1 MVGSSFIY
9 GNEKEFA
16 GWLFRNKE
24 HYLTLAHLT
33 SHLGISK
40 PYQLPFPH
48 VRLTSWSLTQT
59 DYHDTR
65 SLYVRYTQKTCQLS
79 EIWSFYLSVMIQRK
93 RRKNVCVWWA
103 GHFIIHNV
111 SFTGILVVKC
121 KLYKNSLKTR
131 KKKGMRVKKNHKG
144 AIFVYL
150 CQKIKK
156 SNKTGATATTKN
168 YYYYFHFIKQK
179 SGLL

>member
-1 MVGSSFIY
+1 MLFMVGSSFIG

-24 HYLTLAHLT
+24 HNLTLARLT

-59 DYHDTR
+59 DYPDTR

-79 EIWSFYLSVMIQRK
+79 EILSFYLSVMIQKK
-93 RRKNVCVWWA
+93 RRKNVCVCDEQVISLYTMSVLQVFSWW
-103 GHFIIHNV
+103 NV
-111 SFTGILVVKC
+111 NCIKNRW
-121 KLYKNSLKTR
+121 KLG
-131 KKKGMRVKKNHKG
+131 KKR
-144 AIFVYL
+144 
-150 CQKIKK
+150 
-156 SNKTGATATTKN
+156 
-168 YYYYFHFIKQK
+168 
-179 SGLL
+179 